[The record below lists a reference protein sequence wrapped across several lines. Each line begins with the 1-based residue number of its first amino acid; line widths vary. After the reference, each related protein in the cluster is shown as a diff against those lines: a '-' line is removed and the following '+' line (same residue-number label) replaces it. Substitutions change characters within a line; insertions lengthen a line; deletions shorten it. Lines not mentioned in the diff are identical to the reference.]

1 MSPDLNRLQRTYGI
15 LAQRATAKRRAEL
28 MTRALHA
35 PAGLTYYEFT
45 RGFPKAEAEQFWV
58 DAKAIGLYSIG
69 RSRLGDL
76 LLALPSKPARVVESD
91 PAITHYHQT
100 REGGLGCSENEGGP
114 HYFAFIDPNAN
125 GRICIDCGMP
135 E

>member
-1 MSPDLNRLQRTYGI
+1 MNQRT
-15 LAQRATAKRRAEL
+15 RTALL

-45 RGFPKAEAEQFWV
+45 KGFPKLDAEQFWV
-58 DAKAIGLYSIG
+58 DAKAIGLRSIG

-76 LLALPSKPARVVESD
+76 LLALPSKPARVVEAD
-91 PAITHYHQT
+91 PKIEHYHQT
-100 REGGLGCSENEGGP
+100 REGGLGCPENEGGP
-114 HYFAFIDPNAN
+114 HYFAFIDPNAK